1 MSTRIS
7 TDSRELEW
15 RPASEIEVFSA
26 YRLDSDEA
34 DTGIFVKVLRQ
45 PDDGGGCWH
54 CLFRF
59 RPPPRRAI
67 RVTAIARSDEEVFI
81 LTGERAGHY
90 GCNPSGLRH
99 GQTLTE
105 DTTVLVHYHG
115 QPDDVLGAEVID
127 LAEV

>member
-1 MSTRIS
+1 VAALRLASTVAVG
-7 TDSRELEW
+7 W
-15 RPASEIEVFSA
+15 RKVPG
-26 YRLDSDEA
+26 RLDRRC
-34 DTGIFVKVLRQ
+34 TFKVLRR

-59 RPPPRRAI
+59 RPPSGRAI

-90 GCNPSGLRH
+90 GCNPPGLRH

-115 QPDDVLGAEVID
+115 QPDDVLRAEVVD